1 MLVGAG
7 GGEESE
13 GDGPR
18 DELGCS
24 RRSRVL
30 RGPRAA
36 AEELRSQGT
45 EDMLVAGL
53 MGKGQQPGPDPQPH
67 VSPAPPQVHPAP
79 AAMKLALNWP
89 QMSVRETEAQ
99 DRDEVHLHEA
109 RAAFLTHP
117 ALDPKHLP
125 AAPQPRSLNP

>member
-1 MLVGAG
+1 
-7 GGEESE
+7 
-13 GDGPR
+13 
-18 DELGCS
+18 
-24 RRSRVL
+24 
-30 RGPRAA
+30 
-36 AEELRSQGT
+36 
-45 EDMLVAGL
+45 
-53 MGKGQQPGPDPQPH
+53 MGRGQQPGPDPQPH
-67 VSPAPPQVHPAP
+67 VSPAPPQVRPAP

-99 DRDEVHLHEA
+99 DRDEVHFHEA